1 MEASAGHNSGAVGG
15 TILTWGG
22 ERAAASE
29 RSHERH
35 FGNFKHLQ
43 SQSQYGVI
51 FRGHSEVH
59 KEDKSFIAKLI

>member
-1 MEASAGHNSGAVGG
+1 MEASAGHNSGAVSG

-22 ERAAASE
+22 ERAAACE
-29 RSHERH
+29 RSHESH
-35 FGNFKHLQ
+35 FGNIKHL
-43 SQSQYGVI
+43 QSQYGVI